1 MALVFFAS
9 WTDIYQKHIIIVFAL
24 FCPVLGHC
32 ESCDKQ
38 FKKKD
43 MMKGLFVHLIE
54 FSIILVAS
62 NLSINHNS

>member
-1 MALVFFAS
+1 MCNNLGKHGTGFFFAS

-24 FCPVLGHC
+24 FCPILRHC

-38 FKKKD
+38 FKKD

-54 FSIILVAS
+54 FSGF
-62 NLSINHNS
+62 